1 MVCPFGAL
9 LCCSA
14 TQPFLAPEAEAMEP
28 SSASV
33 TNSLQL
39 SHGRWKPWSHL
50 YDQNA
55 FECFLCSHHFYYK
68 RKCHPKK
75 KSTPLKYEVGDLIWA
90 KFKRRPWW
98 PCRICSDPLINTH
111 SKMKVSN
118 RRPYRQY
125 YVEAFG
131 DPSERAWVA
140 GKAIVMFEGR
150 HQFEELPVLRR
161 RGKQKEKGYRHK
173 VPQKIL
179 SKWEA
184 SVGLAEQYDVPKG
197 SKNRTCVNSSIKLDS
212 EEDMP
217 FEDCTNDPESE
228 HDLLLNGCL
237 KSLSFD
243 SEHSADEK
251 EKPCAKSRA
260 RKSTDN
266 PKRTCVKK
274 GHMQLE
280 AHKEERRG
288 KIPENLGINFISG
301 DVSDK
306 QASNEL
312 SRIANSLT
320 GATTAPGS
328 FLFSSCAKN
337 TAKKEFE
344 TSNCDSLLGLSEG
357 ALISRCSGEKKKLQR
372 GLVCSSKVQLCYIG
386 AGDEEKRSDSISICT
401 TSDDGSSDL
410 DPIDHSSDSDNSVLE
425 ITDAFDRTESMLSM
439 KKNEKVKYA
448 RYPATNTKV
457 KAKQKAL
464 ITNSL
469 TDHLTDCTKTA
480 ESGTETSQ
488 INLSDF
494 KVSTLVRKPQLDF
507 KNDGLSPKFNTS
519 SSISSENSLIKG
531 AATNQAL
538 LHLKNKQPKIR
549 SIKCKHKEN
558 PAVRSEKKRLRK
570 PSKWLLEY
578 TEEYDQIFA
587 PKKKQKKVQEQVH
600 KVVSSR
606 CEEENLLARS
616 RSNVQNKQVDENLI
630 STKEEPP
637 VLEKE
642 APFLEGPLAQ
652 SELGG
657 GHAELP
663 QLTLSVPVALE
674 VSRRPALKSE
684 ELLVKTPGNYES
696 KRQRKP
702 TKKLLESNDL
712 DPGFMPKKGDLGLSK
727 KCYEAGHLENNITE
741 SCAASHSK
749 VFGGGGTT
757 RIFDKPRRRK
767 RQKHVTTTKVHCK
780 RLKNEDSSREA
791 AGSEGELMTHRMAA
805 SPKETIDEG
814 IENDHGMPASKKLQG
829 ERGGG
834 AALKENVCQNCE
846 KLGELLLCEAQ
857 CCGAFHLECLGLT
870 EMPRGKFIC
879 NECRTGIHTCFVC
892 KQSGEDVKRCLL
904 PLCGKFYHE
913 ECVQKY
919 PPTVMQNKGFR
930 CSLHICITCHAANP
944 ASVSASKGRLMRCV
958 RCPVAYHANDFC
970 LAAGSKILASNSI
983 ICPNHFTPRRGCR
996 NHEHVNVSWC
1006 FVCSEGGSLLCCD
1019 SCPAAFHR
1027 ECLNID
1033 IPEGNWYCNDCKA
1046 GKKPHYREIVWVKV
1060 GRYRWWPAEICHP
1073 RAVPS
1078 NIDKMRHDV
1087 GEFPVLFFGSNDY
1100 LWTHQARVFP
1110 YMEGDVSSKDKMG
1123 KGVDGTYKKALQ
1135 EAAARFEEL
1144 KAQKELRQLQEDRK
1158 NDKKPPPYKHIK
1170 VNRPIGRVQIFTADL
1185 SEIPRCN
1192 CKATDENPCG
1202 IDSECINRMLLYEC
1216 HPTVCP
1222 AGGRCQNQCFTK
1234 RQYPDVEIFRTLQRG
1249 WGLRTKTDIKKGEF
1263 VNEYVGELIDEE
1275 ECRARIRYAQ
1285 EHDITNF
1292 YMLTLD
1298 KDRIID
1304 AGPKGNY
1311 ARFMNH
1317 CCQPNCETQKWSVN
1331 GDTRVGLFA
1340 LSDIKAGTELTFNY
1354 NLECL
1359 GNGKTVCKCGAP
1371 NCSGFLGVRPKNQ
1384 PIATEEKSKKFK
1396 KKQQGKRRS
1405 QGEITKEREDE
1416 CFSCG
1421 DAGQLVSCKKP
1432 GCPKVYHADCLNLTK
1447 RPAGKWECP
1456 WHQCDICGKEAASF
1470 CEMCPSSFCK
1480 QHREGMLFISKLDG
1494 RLSCTEHDPCGPNPL
1509 EPGEI
1514 REYVPPSVPLPPGPS
1529 THLAEQSS
1537 GVAAQGP
1544 KMSDKPPAETNQTL
1558 TLSKKALAGTCQRTP
1573 LPERPD
1579 RTDSRPQPADRV
1591 RALAGPGTKPQ
1602 SLLSSQKLLDRPAA
1616 VAGPRPQLSDKSSPV
1631 TSPSSSPLVRYQPL
1645 ERPLGTA
1652 DPRLDKSI
1660 GAASPRPQSLEKTPV
1675 PPVLRLPPPDRLL
1688 VTSSPKTQTPDRS
1701 PDKSHTSLSQRYPPP
1716 EKVLSAVVQTLVAKE
1731 KALRP
1736 VDQNTQSK
1744 NRAALVMDL
1753 IDLTSRQKDRA
1764 ASPHEVAT
1772 QADEKMP
1779 VLESSSWPASK
1790 GLGQMPRAVER
1801 GSVSD
1806 PVLQPSGK
1814 AVVPLEH
1821 SWQAVKSLT
1830 HARLLSQSPA
1840 KAFLYEPATQAL
1852 GRAPAGAEQIPGT
1865 PSQALGLVKQVK
1877 QITGGQQLPGLGAK
1891 SGQSFRPLGK
1901 APSSLSTD
1909 EKKLTTTEPSPWALG
1924 KTSPGPGLWPMVAG
1938 QTLAQSCWSSGS
1950 TQTLAQTCWSLGR
1963 GQDHKPEQNTF
1974 PALHQAPPSHKYAES
1989 EQK

>member
-1 MVCPFGAL
+1 
-9 LCCSA
+9 
-14 TQPFLAPEAEAMEP
+14 
-28 SSASV
+28 
-33 TNSLQL
+33 
-39 SHGRWKPWSHL
+39 
-50 YDQNA
+50 
-55 FECFLCSHHFYYK
+55 
-68 RKCHPKK
+68 
-75 KSTPLKYEVGDLIWA
+75 
-90 KFKRRPWW
+90 
-98 PCRICSDPLINTH
+98 
-111 SKMKVSN
+111 
-118 RRPYRQY
+118 
-125 YVEAFG
+125 
-131 DPSERAWVA
+131 
-140 GKAIVMFEGR
+140 
-150 HQFEELPVLRR
+150 
-161 RGKQKEKGYRHK
+161 
-173 VPQKIL
+173 
-179 SKWEA
+179 
-184 SVGLAEQYDVPKG
+184 
-197 SKNRTCVNSSIKLDS
+197 
-212 EEDMP
+212 
-217 FEDCTNDPESE
+217 
-228 HDLLLNGCL
+228 
-237 KSLSFD
+237 
-243 SEHSADEK
+243 
-251 EKPCAKSRA
+251 
-260 RKSTDN
+260 
-266 PKRTCVKK
+266 
-274 GHMQLE
+274 
-280 AHKEERRG
+280 
-288 KIPENLGINFISG
+288 
-301 DVSDK
+301 
-306 QASNEL
+306 
-312 SRIANSLT
+312 
-320 GATTAPGS
+320 
-328 FLFSSCAKN
+328 
-337 TAKKEFE
+337 
-344 TSNCDSLLGLSEG
+344 
-357 ALISRCSGEKKKLQR
+357 
-372 GLVCSSKVQLCYIG
+372 
-386 AGDEEKRSDSISICT
+386 
-401 TSDDGSSDL
+401 
-410 DPIDHSSDSDNSVLE
+410 
-425 ITDAFDRTESMLSM
+425 
-439 KKNEKVKYA
+439 
-448 RYPATNTKV
+448 
-457 KAKQKAL
+457 
-464 ITNSL
+464 
-469 TDHLTDCTKTA
+469 
-480 ESGTETSQ
+480 
-488 INLSDF
+488 
-494 KVSTLVRKPQLDF
+494 
-507 KNDGLSPKFNTS
+507 
-519 SSISSENSLIKG
+519 
-531 AATNQAL
+531 
-538 LHLKNKQPKIR
+538 
-549 SIKCKHKEN
+549 
-558 PAVRSEKKRLRK
+558 
-570 PSKWLLEY
+570 
-578 TEEYDQIFA
+578 
-587 PKKKQKKVQEQVH
+587 
-600 KVVSSR
+600 
-606 CEEENLLARS
+606 
-616 RSNVQNKQVDENLI
+616 
-630 STKEEPP
+630 
-637 VLEKE
+637 
-642 APFLEGPLAQ
+642 
-652 SELGG
+652 
-657 GHAELP
+657 
-663 QLTLSVPVALE
+663 
-674 VSRRPALKSE
+674 
-684 ELLVKTPGNYES
+684 
-696 KRQRKP
+696 
-702 TKKLLESNDL
+702 
-712 DPGFMPKKGDLGLSK
+712 
-727 KCYEAGHLENNITE
+727 
-741 SCAASHSK
+741 
-749 VFGGGGTT
+749 
-757 RIFDKPRRRK
+757 
-767 RQKHVTTTKVHCK
+767 
-780 RLKNEDSSREA
+780 
-791 AGSEGELMTHRMAA
+791 MTHRTAA
-805 SPKETIDEG
+805 SPKETVEEG
-814 IENDHGMPASKKLQG
+814 VENDHGMPVSKKLQG

-857 CCGAFHLECLGLT
+857 CCGAFHLECLGLN

-1234 RQYPDVEIFRTLQRG
+1234 RQYPEVEIFRTLQRG

-1384 PIATEEKSKKFK
+1384 PIATEEKSRKFK

-1514 REYVPPSVPLPPGPS
+1514 REYVPPPVPLPPGPS

-1544 KMSDKPPAETNQTL
+1544 KMSDKPPADTNQTL
-1558 TLSKKALAGTCQRTP
+1558 SLSKKALTGSCQRPP
-1573 LPERPD
+1573 LPERPPD
-1579 RTDSRPQPADRV
+1579 RTDSRPQPIDRV
-1591 RALAGPGTKPQ
+1591 RDLAGSGTKPQ
-1602 SLLSSQKLLDRPAA
+1602 SLVSSQKPLDRPPS
-1616 VAGPRPQLSDKSSPV
+1616 VAGPRPQLSDKPSSV
-1631 TSPSSSPLVRYQPL
+1631 TGPSSSSSVRSQPL
-1645 ERPLGTA
+1645 ERPLGSA

-1675 PPVLRLPPPDRLL
+1675 PAGLRLPLPDRLL
-1688 VTSSPKTQTPDRS
+1688 VTSSPKPQTSDRS
-1701 PDKSHTSLSQRYPPP
+1701 PDKSHASLSQRLPPD
-1716 EKVLSAVVQTLVAKE
+1716 KVLSAVVQTLVAKE

-1744 NRAALVMDL
+1744 NRAALMTDL
-1753 IDLTSRQKDRA
+1753 IDLTPRQKERA
-1764 ASPHEVAT
+1764 ASPHEVIPHI
-1772 QADEKMP
+1772 DEKMP
-1779 VLESSSWPASK
+1779 VLESSLWPVGK

-1806 PVLQPSGK
+1806 PVLQPPGK
-1814 AVVPLEH
+1814 ATAPLEH
-1821 SWQAVKSLT
+1821 PWQAVKSLT
-1830 HARLLSQSPA
+1830 QARLLSQPPA
-1840 KAFLYEPATQAL
+1840 KAFLYEPATQAS
-1852 GRAPAGAEQIPGT
+1852 GRVPAGVEQIPGP

-1877 QITGGQQLPGLGAK
+1877 QMVGGQQLPGLAAK
-1891 SGQSFRPLGK
+1891 NGQSFRPLGK
-1901 APSSLSTD
+1901 APSSLSTE
-1909 EKKLTTTEPSPWALG
+1909 EKKLGTSEQSPWALG
-1924 KTSPGPGLWPMVAG
+1924 KASPGPGFWPMVAG

-1950 TQTLAQTCWSLGR
+1950 TQTLAQTCWSFGR
-1963 GQDHKPEQNTF
+1963 GQNPKPEQSTL
-1974 PALHQAPPSHKYAES
+1974 PALNQAPSSHKCAES

>member
-1 MVCPFGAL
+1 
-9 LCCSA
+9 
-14 TQPFLAPEAEAMEP
+14 
-28 SSASV
+28 
-33 TNSLQL
+33 
-39 SHGRWKPWSHL
+39 
-50 YDQNA
+50 
-55 FECFLCSHHFYYK
+55 
-68 RKCHPKK
+68 
-75 KSTPLKYEVGDLIWA
+75 
-90 KFKRRPWW
+90 
-98 PCRICSDPLINTH
+98 
-111 SKMKVSN
+111 
-118 RRPYRQY
+118 
-125 YVEAFG
+125 
-131 DPSERAWVA
+131 
-140 GKAIVMFEGR
+140 
-150 HQFEELPVLRR
+150 
-161 RGKQKEKGYRHK
+161 
-173 VPQKIL
+173 
-179 SKWEA
+179 
-184 SVGLAEQYDVPKG
+184 
-197 SKNRTCVNSSIKLDS
+197 
-212 EEDMP
+212 
-217 FEDCTNDPESE
+217 
-228 HDLLLNGCL
+228 
-237 KSLSFD
+237 
-243 SEHSADEK
+243 
-251 EKPCAKSRA
+251 
-260 RKSTDN
+260 
-266 PKRTCVKK
+266 
-274 GHMQLE
+274 
-280 AHKEERRG
+280 
-288 KIPENLGINFISG
+288 
-301 DVSDK
+301 
-306 QASNEL
+306 
-312 SRIANSLT
+312 
-320 GATTAPGS
+320 
-328 FLFSSCAKN
+328 
-337 TAKKEFE
+337 
-344 TSNCDSLLGLSEG
+344 
-357 ALISRCSGEKKKLQR
+357 
-372 GLVCSSKVQLCYIG
+372 
-386 AGDEEKRSDSISICT
+386 
-401 TSDDGSSDL
+401 
-410 DPIDHSSDSDNSVLE
+410 
-425 ITDAFDRTESMLSM
+425 
-439 KKNEKVKYA
+439 
-448 RYPATNTKV
+448 
-457 KAKQKAL
+457 
-464 ITNSL
+464 
-469 TDHLTDCTKTA
+469 
-480 ESGTETSQ
+480 
-488 INLSDF
+488 
-494 KVSTLVRKPQLDF
+494 
-507 KNDGLSPKFNTS
+507 
-519 SSISSENSLIKG
+519 
-531 AATNQAL
+531 
-538 LHLKNKQPKIR
+538 
-549 SIKCKHKEN
+549 
-558 PAVRSEKKRLRK
+558 
-570 PSKWLLEY
+570 
-578 TEEYDQIFA
+578 
-587 PKKKQKKVQEQVH
+587 
-600 KVVSSR
+600 
-606 CEEENLLARS
+606 
-616 RSNVQNKQVDENLI
+616 
-630 STKEEPP
+630 
-637 VLEKE
+637 
-642 APFLEGPLAQ
+642 
-652 SELGG
+652 
-657 GHAELP
+657 
-663 QLTLSVPVALE
+663 
-674 VSRRPALKSE
+674 
-684 ELLVKTPGNYES
+684 
-696 KRQRKP
+696 
-702 TKKLLESNDL
+702 
-712 DPGFMPKKGDLGLSK
+712 MPKKGELGLTK
-727 KCYEAGHLENNITE
+727 KCYEAGHLENEITE
-741 SCAASHSK
+741 SCAASRSK
-749 VFGGGGTT
+749 EFGGGTT
-757 RIFDKPRRRK
+757 KLFDKPRKRK
-767 RQKHVTTTKVHCK
+767 RQRHATAKVHCK
-780 RLKNEDSSREA
+780 KVKNDSSSKETPS
-791 AGSEGELMTHRMAA
+791 SEGELMTHRTAA
-805 SPKETIDEG
+805 SPKETVEEG
-814 IENDHGMPASKKLQG
+814 VENDHGMPVSKKLQG

-919 PPTVMQNKGFR
+919 PPTVLQNKGFR

-1144 KAQKELRQLQEDRK
+1144 KTQKELRQLQEDRK

-1234 RQYPDVEIFRTLQRG
+1234 RQYPEVEIFRTLQRG
-1249 WGLRTKTDIKKGEF
+1249 WGLRTKTDIKKVLGQGEF

-1371 NCSGFLGVRPKNQ
+1371 NCSGFLGVRPK
-1384 PIATEEKSKKFK
+1384 
-1396 KKQQGKRRS
+1396 GKRRT

-1447 RPAGKWECP
+1447 RPA
-1456 WHQCDICGKEAASF
+1456 
-1470 CEMCPSSFCK
+1470 
-1480 QHREGMLFISKLDG
+1480 
-1494 RLSCTEHDPCGPNPL
+1494 
-1509 EPGEI
+1509 
-1514 REYVPPSVPLPPGPS
+1514 VPLPPGPS

-1544 KMSDKPPAETNQTL
+1544 KMSDKPSADTNQTL
-1558 TLSKKALAGTCQRTP
+1558 SLSKKALAGTCQRPP
-1573 LPERPD
+1573 LPERPPD
-1579 RTDSRPQPADRV
+1579 RTDSRPQPVDRV
-1591 RALAGPGTKPQ
+1591 RDLAGSGTKSQ
-1602 SLLSSQKLLDRPAA
+1602 SLVSSQKPLDRPPAM
-1616 VAGPRPQLSDKSSPV
+1616 AGPRPQLSDRPSPV
-1631 TSPSSSPLVRYQPL
+1631 TGPSSSPSVRSQPL

-1675 PPVLRLPPPDRLL
+1675 PTGLRLPQPDKLLVTSGPKPQTADRPPDKSHASLSQRLPPPD
-1688 VTSSPKTQTPDRS
+1688 
-1701 PDKSHTSLSQRYPPP
+1701 
-1716 EKVLSAVVQTLVAKE
+1716 KVLSAVVQTLVAKE

-1753 IDLTSRQKDRA
+1753 IDLTPRQKERA
-1764 ASPHEVAT
+1764 ASPHEITPQV
-1772 QADEKMP
+1772 DEKMP

-1790 GLGQMPRAVER
+1790 GLGQMSRAIER
-1801 GSVSD
+1801 GIVSD
-1806 PVLQPSGK
+1806 PVLQPPGK
-1814 AVVPLEH
+1814 AAAPSEH

-1830 HARLLSQSPA
+1830 QARLLSQPPA
-1840 KAFLYEPATQAL
+1840 KAFLYEPATQAS
-1852 GRAPAGAEQIPGT
+1852 GRAPAGAEQTAGP
-1865 PSQALGLVKQVK
+1865 PSQAPGLVKQVK
-1877 QITGGQQLPGLGAK
+1877 QMAGGQQLPGLAAK

-1901 APSSLSTD
+1901 APSSLSTE
-1909 EKKLTTTEPSPWALG
+1909 EKKLATTEQSPWALG
-1924 KTSPGPGLWPMVAG
+1924 KASPGPGLWPMVAG
-1938 QTLAQSCWSSGS
+1938 QTLAQTCWSSGS

-1963 GQDHKPEQNTF
+1963 GQDPKSEQNTL
-1974 PALHQAPPSHKYAES
+1974 PALNQAPSSHKCAES